1 MCILSCPR
9 VPEKAG
15 VSSEATPVRAVYL
28 LLDVM
33 SIVKTEGE
41 ALEQL
46 MDNLS
51 FMSMEVT
58 HAVLPLTCLLRS
70 SISQGN

>member
-46 MDNLS
+46 MDNLRFHEYGGDTCS
-51 FMSMEVT
+51 SSSDM
-58 HAVLPLTCLLRS
+58 PLTKLYLAR
-70 SISQGN
+70 